1 MRRLTDVQ
9 FMRTLVSTLV
19 EAQQHLL
26 RTLNEV
32 DTDDASPGLLSPWEI
47 GQGRQVAHQFGD
59 LCEFAVMDD
68 GRCTLIAGNTPL
80 TRDDLENAKR
90 YMMRI
95 EGAVLTADH
104 TLVPTKVVN
113 AVLDATIDIEHEAL
127 DNLGDYV

>member
-1 MRRLTDVQ
+1 
-9 FMRTLVSTLV
+9 MRTLVSTLV
-19 EAQQHLL
+19 KAQQHLL
-26 RTLNEV
+26 RALNEV
-32 DTDDASPGLLSPWEI
+32 DTDDASPGLLSPWQV
-47 GQGRQVAHQFGD
+47 GKGHQVAHQFGD

-68 GRCTLIAGNTPL
+68 GRCTLIAGSTPL

-95 EGAVLTADH
+95 EDAVLMADH
-104 TLVPTKVVN
+104 TLVPTKVIN